1 MIRKL
6 RIKFIAVTMASI
18 GCLFLL
24 ILLVINLF
32 MNLSSRQ
39 QGYRT
44 LEDFAQQI
52 SAPAPDF
59 DKKIGAPD
67 TDTLSPDADGAPEMF
82 QPPAHSHPAL
92 EQGSPDTFRIFSIVC
107 DSDGNISEFNYNH
120 DTDLTEDR
128 IQSLFSSVY
137 KKGLSEDKTHGVIQT
152 RYLYLIQHTG
162 DTWTVYFL
170 DYSVEHSMV
179 YRLFR
184 LCLLVG
190 MIGMCLLF
198 AAVFFLSGW
207 IVKPVEHAFEKQK
220 NFIADA

>member
-59 DKKIGAPD
+59 DKTMGSPD
-67 TDTLSPDADGAPEMF
+67 TVSPDADDAQNIPPSDTDDDPDTMPPDAELS
-82 QPPAHSHPAL
+82 QPPAHPHPAP
-92 EQGSPDTFRIFSIVC
+92 EQGSPDTFRIFSVVC
-107 DSDGNISEFNYNH
+107 DSDGNISKFNYNH
-120 DTDLTEDR
+120 DTDLTEDM
-128 IQSLFSSVY
+128 IQSLFSSVS
-137 KKGLSEDKTHGVIQT
+137 KKGLSEYKTRGV
-152 RYLYLIQHTG
+152 
-162 DTWTVYFL
+162 V
-170 DYSVEHSMV
+170 
-179 YRLFR
+179 
-184 LCLLVG
+184 
-190 MIGMCLLF
+190 
-198 AAVFFLSGW
+198 
-207 IVKPVEHAFEKQK
+207 
-220 NFIADA
+220 